1 MKVIVCGAGQVGFG
15 IARHLAGEGNDVT
28 VVDREASLM
37 QRITDTLDVRPILG
51 HGGHP
56 DVLEQAGAADADIL
70 IAVTA
75 ADEVNMVAC
84 QVAKTLFNIPKTIA
98 RVRDANYLKP
108 EWNKLFAD
116 NSLPIDVIISPED
129 EVADAVL
136 RRLALP
142 GAFDSASFCNGD
154 AEMLGISI
162 EDDCPVV
169 DTPLNQLTG
178 LFPDLKAIVVGIR
191 RGGQVYVPEFD
202 DTMQPGD
209 EAYLVT
215 ASTDTDR
222 TLKIFGHEER
232 EARRIILVGGG
243 NIGFQVA
250 KGLDRQSGRYALT
263 MVEYNADR
271 ARFVAEK
278 LSRSIV
284 LQGSG
289 LAPEILSEAG
299 VRESD
304 LILALTNDDQVNVL
318 TTMLAL
324 QEGCQRGLSL
334 VNDNSFQ
341 ALAGQFGM
349 EVAINPR
356 AITVSSILGNVRRGN
371 VLRVHAISD
380 ESAEVLEAQ
389 ISEGAPISGSKL
401 RDLDLGA
408 SSIRLGA
415 VFRKGKFI
423 APRGG
428 TELKNG
434 DRIVAF
440 VMADGIEQLETLLRS
455 KEKK

>member
-1 MKVIVCGAGQVGFG
+1 
-15 IARHLAGEGNDVT
+15 
-28 VVDREASLM
+28 
-37 QRITDTLDVRPILG
+37 
-51 HGGHP
+51 
-56 DVLEQAGAADADIL
+56 
-70 IAVTA
+70 
-75 ADEVNMVAC
+75 
-84 QVAKTLFNIPKTIA
+84 
-98 RVRDANYLKP
+98 
-108 EWNKLFAD
+108 
-116 NSLPIDVIISPED
+116 
-129 EVADAVL
+129 
-136 RRLALP
+136 
-142 GAFDSASFCNGD
+142 
-154 AEMLGISI
+154 
-162 EDDCPVV
+162 
-169 DTPLNQLTG
+169 
-178 LFPDLKAIVVGIR
+178 
-191 RGGQVYVPEFD
+191 
-202 DTMQPGD
+202 MQPGD

-215 ASTDTDR
+215 ASSDTER

-232 EARRIILVGGG
+232 EARRIVLVGGG

-250 KGLDRQSGRYALT
+250 KGLNKQSGRYALNLI
-263 MVEYNADR
+263 ESNADR

-278 LSRSIV
+278 LTRSIV

-289 LAPEILSEAG
+289 LSPDILNEAG
-299 VRESD
+299 VREAD

-380 ESAEVLEAQ
+380 ESAEVLEAE
-389 ISEGAPISGSKL
+389 IADGAPIAGSKL
-401 RDLDLGA
+401 RDLDLGVH
-408 SSIRLGA
+408 SIRIGA

-440 VMADGIEQLETLLRS
+440 VMADGIEQLEALLRS
-455 KEKK
+455 KEAN